1 MFSDQVLARGP
12 ALPITCTGRDSTR
25 TRPGAAHREPALLT
39 HGHGHDR
46 RRHAEVCE
54 ICLGEHR
61 ASIHGKSSL
70 ALATPQAVDEAFDA
84 FERGLLVADQRGW
97 PGIDPG
103 SSTVEPV
110 CTTSGARER

>member
-1 MFSDQVLARGP
+1 MVTATIDGVTLRSAKS
-12 ALPITCTGRDSTR
+12 AW
-25 TRPGAAHREPALLT
+25 
-39 HGHGHDR
+39 
-46 RRHAEVCE
+46 
-54 ICLGEHR
+54 GEHR

-70 ALATPQAVDEAFDA
+70 ALAAPQAVDEAFDA
-84 FERGLLVADQRGW
+84 FERDLLVADQRGW